1 MSEPA
6 NRVTPALFRNK
17 RPYTKPTLITM
28 LTILIL
34 LALYFLPTL
43 IARDKKGATGIF
55 LLNFFLGWTFS
66 GYIFALLWALAADP
80 KPVDAEGALA
90 GELIRLEDLQ
100 RRGALSWAEYERQKT
115 RLLYRYG

>member
-1 MSEPA
+1 
-6 NRVTPALFRNK
+6 
-17 RPYTKPTLITM
+17 M

-55 LLNFFLGWTFS
+55 LLNFFLGWTFF

-80 KPVDAEGALA
+80 RPAGTDAALA
-90 GELIRLEDLQ
+90 GELLRLEDLQ
-100 RRGALSWAEYERQKT
+100 RRGALSWAEYERRRT
-115 RLLYRYG
+115 RLLHGYA